1 LFTPMTIGR
10 MQIQNRI
17 MMPGMSAGMMLDSDA
32 QATPEMIAYYVERAK
47 TRPGLMAIG
56 ASAVVPASAPR
67 NMPLALDHDRHIP
80 SLKKLVDAVHQYDT
94 KFGIQLF
101 DGGVQTGDRVQL
113 SPSGVP
119 AMAAAVFDSR
129 ASPVVKTLTV
139 DEIGQVVR
147 DFAAAARR
155 CQAAGF
161 DFVEIHAGHGYLIS
175 AFLAPYF
182 NRRTDQYGGSL
193 ENRGRFLLEI
203 LRGVKSAVGQAL
215 AVGVKINGDDFLV
228 KDGWTLADTCTLAPT
243 LEAQGADYLSITA
256 GVMGG
261 RA

>member
-1 LFTPMTIGR
+1 MLVYGSFCNRGAGVSHLARLFTPMAIGR

-129 ASPVVKTLTV
+129 ESGRQDAH
-139 DEIGQVVR
+139 
-147 DFAAAARR
+147 RR
-155 CQAAGF
+155 
-161 DFVEIHAGHGYLIS
+161 
-175 AFLAPYF
+175 
-182 NRRTDQYGGSL
+182 
-193 ENRGRFLLEI
+193 
-203 LRGVKSAVGQAL
+203 
-215 AVGVKINGDDFLV
+215 
-228 KDGWTLADTCTLAPT
+228 
-243 LEAQGADYLSITA
+243 
-256 GVMGG
+256 
-261 RA
+261 

>member
-1 LFTPMTIGR
+1 MTIGR
-10 MQIQNRI
+10 MLIQNRI

-32 QATPEMIAYYVERAK
+32 QPTPEMIAYYVERAK
-47 TRPGLMAIG
+47 SRPGLMAIG
-56 ASAVVPASAPR
+56 ASAVVPAAAPR
-67 NMPLALDHDRHIP
+67 KMPLALDHDRHIP
-80 SLKKLVDAVHQYDT
+80 SLEKLVDAVHQYDT

-119 AMAAAVFDSR
+119 AMAAVVFDSR

-161 DFVEIHAGHGYLIS
+161 DFVEIHAGLGYLIS
-175 AFLAPYF
+175 AFLAPHF

-203 LRGVKSAVGQAL
+203 LCAVKSAVGQAL
-215 AVGVKINGDDFLV
+215 AVGVKINGDDFMV

>member
-1 LFTPMTIGR
+1 
-10 MQIQNRI
+10 
-17 MMPGMSAGMMLDSDA
+17 MPGMSAGMMLDGDA

-67 NMPLALDHDRHIP
+67 KMPLALDHDRRIP

-129 ASPVVKTLTV
+129 ATPVVKTLTV
-139 DEIGQVVR
+139 DEIGQVVSN
-147 DFAAAARR
+147 FAAAARR

-175 AFLAPYF
+175 AFLTPHF
-182 NRRTDQYGGSL
+182 NRRTDQYGGCL

-203 LRGVKSAVGQAL
+203 LRAVKSAVGHAL
-215 AVGVKINGDDFLV
+215 AVGVKINGDDFMV
-228 KDGWTLADTCTLAPT
+228 KDGWTLADTCTLAPS
-243 LEAQGADYLSITA
+243 LEARPGPRSRSARRL
-256 GVMGG
+256 
-261 RA
+261 